1 VANNDPYLV
10 AIDIGSFAIKLV
22 VAKNSLDVQNKVQI
36 LALVQRSSGGIKRG
50 VITNMSEATE
60 AIVEIINQAEGII
73 GLPIRQVIVGISG
86 TNINFK
92 NSEGL
97 VVISHN
103 DNEIT
108 ENDVDRVIQ
117 DSLSKAYNI
126 HNSEILHTIP
136 KSFVLDNQSG
146 IKYPVGMIGHKME
159 CKTLIISTE
168 NSYLRNFTKVFNQAN
183 LGILEQIYTPLAAS
197 EFLLSQRQ
205 KKVGTI
211 LVDIGS
217 NSTTFIIWENEEIVG
232 SGVIP
237 LGGEHITADLAVG
250 LQTTIEIA
258 EKLKKDYLNVF
269 SQTSEEIEVFNDDTG
284 MNEFFETGDLV
295 NYARPRVEEIFYYL
309 SKELKKIPRTTQTPG
324 GIVLIGGGASLN
336 GILEISRN
344 ILKLP
349 TFKHNFDKSL
359 VEFVPDY
366 NNEPNFMNAIAL
378 SAYLLYHA
386 EEISQ
391 TQKFSQNSPTQN
403 QNKSEKGGFLEFIK
417 KFLPWG

>member
-1 VANNDPYLV
+1 MANNDPYLV

-36 LALVQRSSGGIKRG
+36 LALVQRTSGGIKRG

-60 AIVEIINQAEGII
+60 AIVEVVNQAEGII
-73 GLPIRQVIVGISG
+73 GLPIRQVVIGISG

-97 VVISHN
+97 IVISHS

-146 IKYPVGMIGHKME
+146 IRYPVGMIGHKME

-168 NSYLRNFTKVFNQAN
+168 TSYLRNFTKVFNQAN
-183 LGILEQIYTPLAAS
+183 LGILEQIYTPLAS
-197 EFLLSQRQ
+197 GEFLLSQRQ

-211 LVDIGS
+211 LVDVGS
-217 NSTTFIIWENEEIVG
+217 NSTTFIIWENEEIIA
-232 SGVIP
+232 SGVVP

-258 EKLKKDYLNVF
+258 EKLKRDHLDVN
-269 SQTSEEIEVFNDDTG
+269 QTTNEEIEILNEDTG
-284 MNEFFETGDLV
+284 MNEYFTSGDLV

-309 SKELKKIPRTTQTPG
+309 NKELKKAPRTTQTPG
-324 GIVLIGGGASLN
+324 GVVLIGGGASLT
-336 GILEISRN
+336 GITEVARN

-349 TFKHNFDKSL
+349 IFKHNFDKNL

-366 NNEPNFMNAIAL
+366 DGSPSFMNAIAL
-378 SAYLLYHA
+378 SAYLLYHG

-391 TQKFSQNSPTQN
+391 TQKFNNHAIVGQNPKT
-403 QNKSEKGGFLEFIK
+403 EGGGLMAFLK

>member
-36 LALVQRSSGGIKRG
+36 LALVQRTSGGIKRG

-60 AIVEIINQAEGII
+60 AIIEVVNQAEGII
-73 GLPIRQVIVGISG
+73 GLPIRQVVIGISG
-86 TNINFK
+86 PNINFK

-97 VVISHN
+97 IVISHS

-146 IKYPVGMIGHKME
+146 IRYPVGMIGHKME

-168 NSYLRNFTKVFNQAN
+168 TSYLRNFTKVFNQAN
-183 LGILEQIYTPLAAS
+183 LGILEQIYTPLAS
-197 EFLLSQRQ
+197 GEFLLSQRQ

-217 NSTTFIIWENEEIVG
+217 NSTTFIIWENEEIIS

-258 EKLKKDYLNVF
+258 EKLKRENLDVN
-269 SQTSEEIEVFNDDTG
+269 QNTSEEIEIFNEDTG
-284 MNEFFETGDLV
+284 MNEFFASGDLV
-295 NYARPRVEEIFYYL
+295 NYAKPRVEEIFYYL
-309 SKELKKIPRTTQTPG
+309 NKELKKAPRTTQTPG
-324 GIVLIGGGASLN
+324 GIVLIGGGAALT
-336 GILEISRN
+336 GITEVARN

-349 TFKHNFDKSL
+349 IFKHNFDKNL

-366 NNEPNFMNAIAL
+366 DGNPGFMNAIAL
-378 SAYLLYHA
+378 SAYLLYHS
-386 EEISQ
+386 EEVNQ
-391 TQKFSQNSPTQN
+391 TQKFNNHSVSQTP
-403 QNKSEKGGFLEFIK
+403 KSESGGFMAFLK
-417 KFLPWG
+417 KFLPWS

>member
-1 VANNDPYLV
+1 MANNDPYLV

-36 LALVQRSSGGIKRG
+36 LALVQRTSGGIKRG

-60 AIVEIINQAEGII
+60 AIVEVVNQAEGII
-73 GLPIRQVIVGISG
+73 GLPIRQVVIGISG

-146 IKYPVGMIGHKME
+146 IRYPVGMIGHKME

-168 NSYLRNFTKVFNQAN
+168 TSYLRNFTKVFNQAN
-183 LGILEQIYTPLAAS
+183 LGILEQIYTPLAS
-197 EFLLSQRQ
+197 GEFLLSQRQ

-217 NSTTFIIWENEEIVG
+217 NSTTFIIWENEELTA

-258 EKLKKDYLNVF
+258 EKLKKEHLDV
-269 SQTSEEIEVFNDDTG
+269 SQHTNEEIEVFNEDTG
-284 MNEFFETGDLV
+284 MNEFFASLDLV

-309 SKELKKIPRTTQTPG
+309 NKELKKIPRTTQTPG
-324 GIVLIGGGASLN
+324 GVILIGGGASLT
-336 GILEISRN
+336 GITEVARN

-349 TFKHNFDKSL
+349 IFKHNFDKNL

-366 NNEPNFMNAIAL
+366 DGNPSFMNAIAL
-378 SAYLLYHA
+378 SAYLLYHG
-386 EEISQ
+386 EEITQ
-391 TQKFSQNSPTQN
+391 TQKYNGYPSG
-403 QNKSEKGGFLEFIK
+403 QNKTNESEGFLSFIK